1 MTAKENNR
9 QDYIVV
15 SFSGG
20 KDSTA
25 MLLKMIEI
33 GERIDEVIFCDTYKE
48 YPAMYRHIEKVK
60 AVVEMA
66 GIKFTTLKSEKP
78 FDYFFFEY
86 RDSKGF
92 FEKHLDIKGRSWATP
107 KIRWCTKELKT
118 KVLQR
123 YLCSLNANYNIIQC
137 IGIAADETHRIN
149 RKGNREKNKRLPLVE
164 WGMSE
169 KDCLKYCYENG
180 YDWEGLYKIY
190 DRISCWC
197 CPLQSLKSLRS
208 LYKHFPALWQRLKEM
223 DGNTWRKF
231 RVNCSVMDL
240 EKRFKFEEE
249 RQSRNL
255 PIKGKEFYLQLKRL
269 INGGTY

>member
-1 MTAKENNR
+1 MTEKENSK

-48 YPAMYRHIEKVK
+48 YPAMYRHVEKVR
-60 AVVEMA
+60 AVAENA
-66 GIKFTTLKSEKP
+66 GIKFTILKREKS
-78 FDYFFFEY
+78 FDYFFLEY
-86 RDSKGF
+86 RASRGF
-92 FEKHLDIKGRSWATP
+92 FEKHRDIKGRSWATS
-107 KIRWCTKELKT
+107 KIRWCTKEMKI
-118 KVLQR
+118 KVVQN
-123 YLCSLNANYNIIQC
+123 YLRSLNAKYNVIQC
-137 IGIAADETHRIN
+137 VGIAADETYRIN

-169 KDCLKYCYENG
+169 KDCLKYCYDKG
-180 YDWEGLYKIY
+180 YDWEGLYEIY
-190 DRISCWC
+190 DRVSCWC

-208 LYKHFPALWQRLKEM
+208 LYKHFPEFWQELKEM
-223 DGNTWRKF
+223 DKKTWRKF
-231 RVNCSVMDL
+231 QVNYSVADL

-249 RQSRNL
+249 RINQGL
-255 PIKGKEFYLQLKRL
+255 PIKGKEFYSQLKKL